1 LELIVAALAKQLILR
16 SLIVLAG
23 CLSFCVVSLPAAA
36 ASDPQDADSAA
47 ILQQYAA
54 AARAGDAVAALGYL
68 LDYEVLTRGE
78 NAPPTARLTHRY
90 GVLLMR
96 KGKYLEATKVLKTA
110 LERSDAAFGEFAGEA
125 FDINMNIGYAYSHL
139 SRRRTYSTRYF
150 DRALEVLRQRGE
162 RESILYV
169 TALLNIV
176 GNLVEDDGLSGDTST
191 SVVNNLSE
199 LQGNQRLLNLDYE
212 YRNSFYKAKAYLD
225 EAEELA
231 RILVDEDQYLPA
243 KVAIARA
250 KLDVLETIDLAKVPV
265 GVRGRITERTVGER
279 NDRDEE
285 QLTAAVTVLSEDSA
299 ANAMSLAAANATL
312 LDIAWLDNDRSR
324 MEALCE
330 SGGLDSTGDYP
341 SDRLFKVSADG
352 TVIAPEFAFYVPSNL
367 FENRIRRTEPPKDAN
382 GKPIPQPYYV
392 PVCIDGELMAALIN
406 APRVIIEE
414 YP

>member
-1 LELIVAALAKQLILR
+1 MAALAKQLILR

-23 CLSFCVVSLPAAA
+23 CLSFCAVSLPAAA

-139 SRRRTYSTRYF
+139 GRRVIYSPKYF

-162 RESILYV
+162 RETIRYV
-169 TALLNIV
+169 TVLLNIAA
-176 GNLVEDDGLSGDTST
+176 NLVDNDALAGDTT
-191 SVVNNLSE
+191 PTVTTDTLVPGMIVNGVD
-199 LQGNQRLLNLDYE
+199 LQFH
-212 YRNSFYKAKAYLD
+212 YRNSFYKAKKYLQ
-225 EAEELA
+225 EAAELA
-231 RILVDEDQYLPA
+231 EKLVDEDKYLPA
-243 KVAIARA
+243 KVAIAQA
-250 KLDVLETIDLAKVPV
+250 KLDILETADLAKVPA
-265 GVRGRITERTVGER
+265 GVSGGITQKAVVNR
-279 NDRDEE
+279 NDRAEAR
-285 QLTAAVTVLSEDSA
+285 LTAAITELAEDPA
-299 ANAMSLAAANATL
+299 ANAVSLDAANTTL
-312 LDIAWLDNDRSR
+312 LDIAWLDNDRGR
-324 MEALCE
+324 MEAMCA
-330 SGGLDSTGDYP
+330 SGALDSSADFP
-341 SDRLFKVSADG
+341 SERLFRIGEDG
-352 TVIAPEFAFYVPSNL
+352 NVIAPHFSFYVPPNIFRNRL
-367 FENRIRRTEPPKDAN
+367 RPAGPLKDENGNRIPY
-382 GKPIPQPYYV
+382 PYYV